1 MVGLFDGAGTVTTG
15 AATGSPVVE
24 VEMGRRVVGVVVG
37 AATIAVPTAGLLVAT
52 VGVVVT
58 LASLLLLGI
67 NPGDWPMVLLPDD
80 DPGAVV
86 SWVSLFP

>member
-1 MVGLFDGAGTVTTG
+1 MVGLFVGAGTVTTG

-67 NPGDWPMVLLPDD
+67 NPSDWPMVLLPDD

-86 SWVSLFP
+86 GWVSLFP